1 MRDPCLTITALHRK
15 NNTRLASGWDFILYK
30 KFNDFYI
37 FYSFLGL
44 KKFNDFYIFYS
55 FLGLSFLGL
64 RS

>member
-1 MRDPCLTITALHRK
+1 MDLLNPKTITALHRK
-15 NNTRLASGWDFILYK
+15 NNTLLASGWDFILYK

-44 KKFNDFYIFYS
+44 SFLGLT